1 MKFHKIRGVEKS
13 VCTVE
18 QMLAYNMAFRCH
30 IGYGDE
36 FKKLES
42 AIAKSEAVEKLTRM
56 HLRYLKR
63 STGSIRY
70 NEDAVFHLLMA
81 HLQEYLEKHFIANSY
96 EQVGNFFTSLY
107 PIE

>member
-18 QMLAYNMAFRCH
+18 QMLAYNIAFRCH

-42 AIAKSEAVEKLTRM
+42 AIAKSEAVEKLTKM
-56 HLRYLKR
+56 HLKYLKESPG
-63 STGSIRY
+63 STRY
-70 NEDAVFHLLMA
+70 NEDTIFHLLMA
-81 HLQEYLEKHFIANSY
+81 HLREYLEKSFIAGSY
-96 EQVGNFFTSLY
+96 EQVGNFFY
-107 PIE
+107 IPISY